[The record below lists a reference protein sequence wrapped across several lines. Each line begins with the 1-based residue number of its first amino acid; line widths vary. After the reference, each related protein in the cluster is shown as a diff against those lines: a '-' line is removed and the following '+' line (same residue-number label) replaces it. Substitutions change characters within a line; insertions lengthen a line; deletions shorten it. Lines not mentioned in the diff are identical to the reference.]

1 MLAAEFIG
9 DMESTEKCDGS
20 VTKEDGVLIKEN
32 AEHTHPSSK
41 VQALV
46 DKVVSTREHEKRL
59 FPSQRYTG

>member
-32 AEHTHPSSK
+32 AEHTHPSTKSK
-41 VQALV
+41 L
-46 DKVVSTREHEKRL
+46 
-59 FPSQRYTG
+59 